1 MRKHLARL
9 RTHRT
14 GGRFVALLAG
24 ALLLATAQQTTA
36 APLPTAPAASPAAA
50 HRAAAPSWTGTWA
63 TTPTQTPASDTTAF
77 EDQTLR
83 QIVRVSIGG
92 DRVRIRLSNEFG
104 DRPLVIGEAR
114 VARPA
119 AGGPDSRIDPRT
131 DRPLT
136 FGGRAAVTI
145 PAGAPLLSDPVDLRV
160 PAGSD
165 LVVSIHL
172 PERTAGSTLHAFAQ
186 RQNYVAS
193 GNVTRNTGIEA
204 TSTNDR
210 WYFLSGVSVTTGRAD
225 SENRA
230 DTTGRADSENRA
242 DTTSR
247 ADTTGRA
254 GGASRSSAVV
264 TLGDSITDGA
274 NTEPGADHR
283 WPDFLAQRLRTAY
296 GPYARGVLNEGISG
310 NRLLHD
316 PNPPAGSDAEN
327 FAAYFGQSA
336 LRRFDRDV
344 AAQPGAGHLI
354 VLLGVNDL
362 GHPGTVAPES
372 ERVSAADLIDAHRQ
386 LIARAHERGLKAY
399 GGTIL
404 PFKDD
409 TLGFYSPANEAAR
422 TTFNHWLRTSGE
434 YDGVIDFD
442 KALRDP
448 SDPQRLLARYDS
460 GDHLHPN
467 DAGAEAMAE
476 AVPLKFLR

>member
-14 GGRFVALLAG
+14 GGRFAALLAG
-24 ALLLATAQQTTA
+24 ALLVATAQPTTA
-36 APLPTAPAASPAAA
+36 APRPAPTAPASSSVA
-50 HRAAAPSWTGTWA
+50 HRPAGPAWTGTWA

-83 QIVRVSIGG
+83 QVVRVSIGG
-92 DRVRIRLSNEFG
+92 GRVRIRLSNEFG

-136 FGGRAAVTI
+136 FGGHASVTI

-165 LVVSIHL
+165 LVVSLHL

-193 GNVTRNTGIEA
+193 GNVTRHPGIEA

-210 WYFLSGVSVTTGRAD
+210 WYFLTGVSVAPLQADGVGRAD
-225 SENRA
+225 GVE
-230 DTTGRADSENRA
+230 
-242 DTTSR
+242 
-247 ADTTGRA
+247 
-254 GGASRSSAVV
+254 RSSAVV

-296 GPYARGVLNEGISG
+296 GPYARGVLNEGVSG

-316 PNPPAGSDAEN
+316 PSPPAGSDAEN

-344 AAQPGAGHLI
+344 AAQPGARHLI

-404 PFKDD
+404 PFKGD

-448 SDPQRLLARYDS
+448 SDPQHLLARYDS

-467 DAGAEAMAE
+467 DAGAEALAK